1 MNEEQLKEIAILAK
15 ELGFNPKT
23 LSTGVTFEK
32 FTRVDKGLPVN
43 DTCYYLLLCEIQLWL
58 SDVQNLVIVYDPQE
72 IPDSDGDYENLWH
85 KFKIS
90 TYDGWRGGRR
100 DTIITDLF
108 EEYQTALATGILESL
123 KLIKNE
129 QNRHPSN

>member
-1 MNEEQLKEIAILAK
+1 MNEEQLKEIATLAK
-15 ELGFNPKT
+15 ELGFKPNT
-23 LSTGVTFEK
+23 LSTIVTLEQLEGSIK
-32 FTRVDKGLPVN
+32 KRLPIN
-43 DTCYYLLLCEIQLWL
+43 DTCYYLLLCEVQLWL
-58 SDVQNLVIVYDPQE
+58 TDTHNLVIVYNPQE
-72 IPDSDGDYENLWH
+72 IPDSDGNYENLWH

-108 EEYQTALATGILESL
+108 EEYQTALATGILEGL

-129 QNRHPSN
+129 SN

>member
-15 ELGFNPKT
+15 ELGFKPRT
-23 LSTGVTFEK
+23 LSTQLAFGEFDESESSKV
-32 FTRVDKGLPVN
+32 LIN

-58 SDVQNLVIVYDPQE
+58 SDVHNLIIVYDPQE
-72 IPDSDGDYENLWH
+72 IPDSDGNYENLWH

-100 DTIITDLF
+100 NTVITDLF
-108 EEYQTALATGILESL
+108 EEYQTALATGILEGL

-129 QNRHPSN
+129 SN

>member
-15 ELGFNPKT
+15 ELGFKPRT

-32 FTRVDKGLPVN
+32 FTRVDKGLPLN

-58 SDVQNLVIVYDPQE
+58 LSTPDIHVE
-72 IPDSDGDYENLWH
+72 ILRYTDNTFSAQLCGDRFFYAYNDENAPFEAFDCKSLPDAL
-85 KFKIS
+85 
-90 TYDGWRGGRR
+90 
-100 DTIITDLF
+100 TI
-108 EEYQTALATGILESL
+108 AILEAL

-129 QNRHPSN
+129 SN

>member
-15 ELGFNPKT
+15 ELGFKPRT

-58 SDVQNLVIVYDPQE
+58 LVEKEILVELSSTFSRMYGYIVYKGASPYPSTNAQ
-72 IPDSDGDYENLWH
+72 DYVDY
-85 KFKIS
+85 K
-90 TYDGWRGGRR
+90 DV
-100 DTIITDLF
+100 
-108 EEYQTALATGILESL
+108 LATGILESL

-129 QNRHPSN
+129 N